1 MAVEPRPVSGSSGSR
16 EPSGRPPKRG
26 WALRVLL
33 LASGVIFLVVGSFLL
48 LGGGPSASQSAEM
61 AAKAAP
67 PAGANA
73 LVPDAPGLMTP
84 DRAVGPKL
92 GVGLTA
98 LQTMV
103 KAPLAGLGEDKAPSS
118 GDGQP
123 ADRPVPT
130 VEAPAPTSPSLPPPT
145 PAAPPAPTPVPP
157 APTPVPSAPT
167 PVPPTPAPPP
177 VATPTP
183 PPPPPVSPPP
193 ASASPAAVAGVSLM
207 PLEADLIGRLNAER
221 ANAGLPAL
229 AVDADLVT
237 IARIRSSDMAAR
249 NYFSHTSPEGQTA
262 FTLLDQWGITY
273 SWAGENLARNNY
285 PLDQT
290 VAVAVHDLMAS
301 PPHRANMLNPNYT
314 RVGVGYAEDGSGMR
328 YYTIVFVG

>member
-1 MAVEPRPVSGSSGSR
+1 
-16 EPSGRPPKRG
+16 
-26 WALRVLL
+26 
-33 LASGVIFLVVGSFLL
+33 
-48 LGGGPSASQSAEM
+48 
-61 AAKAAP
+61 
-67 PAGANA
+67 
-73 LVPDAPGLMTP
+73 
-84 DRAVGPKL
+84 
-92 GVGLTA
+92 
-98 LQTMV
+98 
-103 KAPLAGLGEDKAPSS
+103 
-118 GDGQP
+118 
-123 ADRPVPT
+123 
-130 VEAPAPTSPSLPPPT
+130 
-145 PAAPPAPTPVPP
+145 
-157 APTPVPSAPT
+157 
-167 PVPPTPAPPP
+167 
-177 VATPTP
+177 
-183 PPPPPVSPPP
+183 
-193 ASASPAAVAGVSLM
+193 M

-237 IARIRSSDMAAR
+237 IARVRSSDMAAR